1 MTAQNNLDL
10 TGSLVTHPLA
20 ELLVEILQAR
30 LNGSLR
36 LSNDDQKVIVYF
48 DRGTAIFAISNSR
61 VFRIFDILLKA
72 NRIDKQFLSVNPNYT
87 NDLEFGR
94 VLIAKGVIAPEE
106 MDQIFSDQIGAI
118 LKNAFSWDSGS
129 WTFSP
134 LARLKEGIRFKV
146 DLNKMLI
153 EHARGMTGEAVYRR
167 FKSVQETFTLRSE
180 IEEKLDLLP
189 HEAFVL
195 TRFPDSAFSV
205 EQVKTV
211 SGMPETATF
220 HTLYTLWVG
229 GFLVRRDW
237 NAAFSDNKLRAILSA
252 KLELKKEA
260 VQRDPQPDA
269 LPAANNKTAPVIE
282 KAAEKPEPE
291 PQPAEEEIS
300 LTDYLARSADAT
312 THYEMLGIEIKTDLA
327 GIKQAYFSLAKRF
340 HPDHF
345 HSEADAG
352 LLAKIQASFTKL
364 AQAYDVL
371 KNQDSRDAYDFRMR
385 KELAEQERRS
395 AAGVSKEDI
404 NKQLQSEQGVENF
417 DQGFTLLM
425 DEEYEAA
432 VPYLARAV
440 FFSPDNPRYRAYYG
454 KALSADD
461 KQRHKAESEMQTA
474 IRMDPT
480 NPAFKII
487 LVEFFI
493 QMNMIKRAE
502 GELTRLLSVFPSNR
516 EARVLLDSLR
526 NK

>member
-10 TGSLVTHPLA
+10 TGSLSMHPLA

-36 LSNDDQKVIVYF
+36 LSNEDQKVIIYF
-48 DRGTAIFAISNSR
+48 DRGTVIFVISNSR
-61 VFRIFDILLKA
+61 SFRIFDILLRR
-72 NRIDKQFLSVNPNYT
+72 NRIPKQFLAENPNYT
-87 NDLEFGR
+87 NDLEF
-94 VLIAKGVIAPEE
+94 AKALTTKGIVTPVE
-106 MDQIFSDQIGAI
+106 MDEIFSDQIKAI
-118 LKNAFSWDSGS
+118 LMNSLAWNTGS

-134 LARLKEGIRFKV
+134 LARLREGIRFKV

-153 EHARGMTGEAVYRR
+153 GFARSLTGEAVYRR
-167 FKSVQETFTLRSE
+167 FKSVQETFIPLSS
-180 IEEKLDLLP
+180 IEGNQDLLP

-195 TRFPDSAFSV
+195 TRFTDSAFSV

-211 SGMPETATF
+211 SGMPESATF
-220 HTLYTLWVG
+220 QTLYTLWLG
-229 GFLVRRDW
+229 GFLVRREW
-237 NAAFSDNKLRAILSA
+237 NAAFSENKLRAILSA

-260 VQRDPQPDA
+260 AQVEAQPVPPEG
-269 LPAANNKTAPVIE
+269 PARAVAE
-282 KAAEKPEPE
+282 KAPEKPRPE
-291 PQPAEEEIS
+291 PPAEDGIS
-300 LTDYLARSADAT
+300 LADYLARSARAE
-312 THYEMLGIEIKTDLA
+312 THYEMLGIETRADLSTV
-327 GIKQAYFSLAKRF
+327 KQTYFSLAKRF

-345 HSEADAG
+345 HNDADAG
-352 LLAKIQASFTKL
+352 LLAKIQSSFTKL

-371 KNQDSRDAYDFRMR
+371 KNKDSRDAYDFRMR

-395 AAGVSKEDI
+395 EAGASKEEI
-404 NKQLQSEQGVENF
+404 SRQLKSEQAAENF
-417 DQGFTLLM
+417 EQGFTLLM
-425 DEEYEAA
+425 DEEFEAA

-480 NPAFKII
+480 NPTFKII

-502 GELTRLLSVFPSNR
+502 GELTRLLSVYPSNR
-516 EARVLLDSLR
+516 EAQILLDSLR
-526 NK
+526 K

>member
-10 TGSLVTHPLA
+10 TGSLSTHPLA

-36 LSNDDQKVIVYF
+36 LSNGDQKVIVYF
-48 DRGTAIFAISNSR
+48 DRGEAIFAISNSR
-61 VFRIFDILLKA
+61 VFRIFDILLRTKK
-72 NRIDKQFLSVNPNYT
+72 IDKQFLAANPNYT

-94 VLIAKGVIAPEE
+94 VLIAKGVVMPGE
-106 MDQIFSDQIGAI
+106 MDQIFSDQIIDI
-118 LKNAFSWDSGS
+118 LKDAFKWDSGS

-134 LARLKEGIRFKV
+134 LARLREGIRFKI
-146 DLNKMLI
+146 DLNKILI
-153 EHARGMTGEAVYRR
+153 EHARRMTGEAVYRR
-167 FKSVQETFTLRSE
+167 FKSVQETFILRSE

-195 TRFPDSAFSV
+195 TRFTDSAFSV

-220 HTLYTLWVG
+220 HTLYTLWIG
-229 GFLVRRDW
+229 GFLVRREW

-260 VQRDPQPDA
+260 AHPEAQ
-269 LPAANNKTAPVIE
+269 PAAKDKPAPVVE
-282 KAAEKPEPE
+282 KAGGIAEPE
-291 PQPAEEEIS
+291 PQAAEEEIS
-300 LTDYLARSADAT
+300 LTDYLARSANAP
-312 THYEMLGIEIKTDLA
+312 THYEMLGIEVKSDLA
-327 GIKQAYFSLAKRF
+327 AIKQAYFALAKRF

-345 HSEADAG
+345 HSEGDAG
-352 LLAKIQASFTKL
+352 LLVKIQASFTKL

-385 KELAEQERRS
+385 KELAEQERRN
-395 AAGVSKEDI
+395 AAGVSKEEI
-404 NKQLQSEQGVENF
+404 NKQLQSEQGAENF

-454 KALSADD
+454 KALSADE
-461 KQRHKAESEMQTA
+461 KQRHKAESELQAA

>member
-10 TGSLVTHPLA
+10 TGNLSTHPLA

-36 LSNDDQKVIVYF
+36 LSNGDQKVIVYF
-48 DRGTAIFAISNSR
+48 DRGTVIFAISNSR
-61 VFRIFDILLKA
+61 SFRIFDILLRQNK
-72 NRIDKQFLSVNPNYT
+72 IDKQFLAGNPTYT
-87 NDLEFGR
+87 NDLEFAK
-94 VLIAKGVIAPEE
+94 VLTTKGIVSPTE
-106 MDQIFSDQIGAI
+106 MDKIFSEQIRGI
-118 LKNAFSWDSGS
+118 LMNSLAWNTGS

-134 LARLKEGIRFKV
+134 RARLREGIRFKV

-153 EHARGMTGEAVYRR
+153 GYARSLTGEAVYRR
-167 FKSVQETFTLRSE
+167 FKSVQEIFTPLSS
-180 IEEKLDLLP
+180 IEGNQDLLP
-189 HEAFVL
+189 HEAFIL
-195 TRFPDSAFSV
+195 TRFTDSAFSV

-211 SGMPETATF
+211 SGMPESATF
-220 HTLYTLWVG
+220 QTLYTLWLG
-229 GFLVRRDW
+229 GFLVRREW
-237 NAAFSDNKLRAILSA
+237 NAAFSENKLRAILSA

-260 VQRDPQPDA
+260 VQVEAQPVSREN
-269 LPAANNKTAPVIE
+269 PASSIGE
-282 KAAEKPEPE
+282 KAPEKPGSEP
-291 PQPAEEEIS
+291 PPVEEGIS
-300 LTDYLARSADAT
+300 LDGYLARSTHAE
-312 THYEMLGIEIKTDLA
+312 THYEMLGIEARADLSA
-327 GIKQAYFSLAKRF
+327 IKQAYFSLAKRF

-352 LLAKIQASFTKL
+352 LLAKIQSSFTKL

-395 AAGVSKEDI
+395 AAGASREEI
-404 NKQLQSEQGVENF
+404 SRQMRSEQGAENF
-417 DQGFTLLM
+417 EQGFTLLV
-425 DEEYEAA
+425 DEEFEAA

-461 KQRHKAESEMQTA
+461 KQRHKAESEIQAA
-474 IRMDPT
+474 IRLDPT
-480 NPAFKII
+480 NPTFKII

-502 GELTRLLSVFPSNR
+502 GELTRLLSVYPSNR
-516 EARVLLDSLR
+516 EAQVLLDSLR
-526 NK
+526 K